1 MTFKMG
7 ERMLGD
13 SLLTRDGTVL
23 VVIDVQE
30 KLFVK
35 MEEKE
40 RIAENICKLI
50 RFAEILGMPIVITE
64 QYPKGLGPTIPEI
77 RELTSTI
84 KPIEKVEFSCLASS
98 AFRERLAEIHAKNI
112 VLTGIEAHIC
122 VAQTAIEALTNGYK
136 VYVVYDAVS
145 SRRREDKIVAI
156 ERMRQQG
163 VTIVTSE
170 MLMYEILR
178 KAGTPEFK
186 EILKLVK

>member
-1 MTFKMG
+1 MG
-7 ERMLGD
+7 ERAFRD
-13 SLLTRDGTVL
+13 YLLTRDGTVL
-23 VVIDVQE
+23 IVIDVQE

-40 RIAENICKLI
+40 RIAQNICKLI
-50 RFAEILGMPIVITE
+50 RFADILKIPIIITE

-77 RELTSTI
+77 RELTSTV
-84 KPIEKVEFSCLASS
+84 KPIEKVEFSCLAAS
-98 AFRERLAEIHAKNI
+98 AFRGKLAEIHARNL

-122 VAQTAIEALTNGYK
+122 VAQTAIEALTNGYR
-136 VYVVYDAVS
+136 VYVVSDAIS
-145 SRRREDKIVAI
+145 SRRREDKDVAV

-163 VTIVTSE
+163 AIIVTSE

-186 EILKLVK
+186 KILELVK

>member
-1 MTFKMG
+1 MFK
-7 ERMLGD
+7 D

-50 RFAEILGMPIVITE
+50 RFANLIGIPIIITE

-77 RELTSTI
+77 RKLTSGI
-84 KPIEKVEFSCLASS
+84 KPIEKVEFSCLGSK
-98 AFRERLAEIHAKNI
+98 AFREKLSEIHARNL
-112 VLTGIEAHIC
+112 VLTGIESHIC
-122 VAQTAIEALTNGYK
+122 VAQTAIEALTGGYR
-136 VYVVYDAVS
+136 VYVVFDAVS
-145 SRRREDKIVAI
+145 SRRREDKTIAI
-156 ERMRQQG
+156 ERMRRQG
-163 VTIVTSE
+163 AVIVTSE

>member
-7 ERMLGD
+7 ERAFRD
-13 SLLTRDGTVL
+13 YLLTRDGTVL

-50 RFAEILGMPIVITE
+50 QFSDVLKIPIILTE
-64 QYPKGLGPTIPEI
+64 QYPKGLGPTITEV
-77 RELTSTI
+77 RELTSSI

-98 AFRERLAEIHAKNI
+98 AFKERLAEIHARNL

-122 VAQTAIEALTNGYK
+122 VAQTAIEALTNGYR
-136 VYVVYDAVS
+136 VYVVSDAIS
-145 SRRREDKIVAI
+145 SRRREDRTVAI

-186 EILKLVK
+186 KILELIK

>member
-1 MTFKMG
+1 MG

-30 KLFVK
+30 KLFAK

-50 RFAEILGMPIVITE
+50 RFADILKIPIVITE

-77 RELTSTI
+77 RELTATI
-84 KPIEKVEFSCLASS
+84 KPIEKLEFSCLASS
-98 AFRERLAEIHAKNI
+98 AFRERLAEIHAENL

-122 VAQTAIEALTNGYK
+122 VAQTAVEALMNGYRA
-136 VYVVYDAVS
+136 YVVYDAVS
-145 SRRREDKIVAI
+145 SRRREDKAVAI

-186 EILKLVK
+186 RVLQLVK

>member
-7 ERMLGD
+7 ERVLRD
-13 SLLTRDGTVL
+13 SLLTREGTVL

-35 MEEKE
+35 VEEKE
-40 RIAENICKLI
+40 QVAENICKLI
-50 RFAEILGMPIVITE
+50 RFAEILGIPIVITE

-98 AFRERLAEIHAKNI
+98 AFRERLAGIHAKNL

-122 VAQTAIEALTNGYK
+122 VAQTAIEAVMNGYRA
-136 VYVVYDAVS
+136 YVVYDAIS
-145 SRRREDKIVAI
+145 SRRREDKTVAV
-156 ERMRQQG
+156 ERMKQQG
-163 VTIVTSE
+163 AIIITTE

-186 EILKLVK
+186 KILELVK